1 MPTSLVSSYAQP
13 VWLIDKTRLGQG
25 LRPRVVSHDLW
36 KVQLSALEEAQ
47 NDATIIVPDDQ
58 RRASVDIV
66 TDGEMRRG
74 SYSNRFA
81 KAVMGLMVYPSR
93 FLGLLRGFC
102 HRKEHR
108 SISLH
113 CQVHRLVDP
122 VLVLA

>member
-1 MPTSLVSSYAQP
+1 MPTSLVRSYAQP

-47 NDATIIVPDDQ
+47 NDALIIVPDDQ

-81 KAVMGLMVYPSR
+81 NAVNGIDGVPVAVSGSVTG
-93 FLGLLRGFC
+93 FLSPKRA
-102 HRKEHR
+102 
-108 SISLH
+108 S
-113 CQVHRLVDP
+113 
-122 VLVLA
+122 